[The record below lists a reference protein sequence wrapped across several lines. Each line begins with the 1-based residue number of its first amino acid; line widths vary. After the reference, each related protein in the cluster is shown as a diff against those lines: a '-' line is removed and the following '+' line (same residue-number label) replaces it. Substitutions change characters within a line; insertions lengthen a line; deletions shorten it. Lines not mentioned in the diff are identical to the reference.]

1 MKTER
6 RFAEILKTMMS
17 EQPLDTISVS
27 LLSKK
32 CHVNRQTFYYHFHD
46 IYDLLMVVFLNE
58 KIPNINECK
67 NLRSMLACIFDYY
80 TSNRMFIDATLES
93 AGKDLFSEFIFNN
106 CYQCFMRLIQQYS
119 EGKNVTATEKKSIVR
134 FYAYGVSNS
143 VINYFASHKN
153 KNLRDL
159 ENLFLFLED
168 RFLKKGIIKISEA
181 KKK

>member
-27 LLSKK
+27 LLAKK

-58 KIPNINECK
+58 KIDGVDKCL
-67 NLRSMLACIFDYY
+67 NLKDLLTSIYNYY
-80 TSNRMFIDATLES
+80 VSNKMFIDATLES

-106 CYQCFMRLIQQYS
+106 CYQCFMRLIQIYS
-119 EGKNVTATEKKSIVR
+119 DSKNLTSNERKSICR
-134 FYAYGVSNS
+134 FYAYGVSNAL
-143 VINYFASHKN
+143 INYFATHKN
-153 KNLRDL
+153 KNLKDM
-159 ENLFLFLED
+159 ENLFIFLNE
-168 RFLKKGIIKISEA
+168 RFLKKATIRTLEIK
-181 KKK
+181 KR